1 MDTKQEIQEF
11 LTSRRARITPAQAG
25 VRTFGSGPRRVPGL
39 RREEVA
45 SLAGVSI
52 AYYTKLERG
61 DASGV
66 SDTVLEALSRA
77 LQLDDAERS
86 HLFDLV
92 RAQQPVAANTPPPQR
107 AADDPPERAAAARPH
122 RRTRLHPQRPH
133 GHRRDEQARR
143 GALLRDPRQPAPPRE
158 HSAVL
163 LPRPARDRRS
173 TSTGTRARD
182 ASVAVLRAEA
192 GRNPHD
198 QELTNLIGELSTQS
212 EDFRVRWARHDVGTH
227 DAGLKRLHHPL
238 VGRLE
243 LTYEGMTLAADPDLM
258 LFAFTAEVGSK
269 SEEALNLLASWATTE
284 NQRIT
289 GGHQRPPLRAR
300 VRAFPRRAG
309 PETATPLLQGR
320 GHRRSRRRDRI
331 RGHLSDDEECGECEQ
346 HRCRHEENTESGI
359 RCDRWPC
366 FQRPGQPGARGRLRE
381 IR

>member
-1 MDTKQEIQEF
+1 MDTKQEIREF

-25 VRTFGSGPRRVPGL
+25 VRTFGSGQRRVAGL

-77 LQLDDAERS
+77 LQLGDAERA

-92 RAQQPVAANTPPPQR
+92 RAQQPVARTRRRRSAPPTIRPSVQRLLDRIDAPAYIRNGRMDIVAMNRLGEALFSDVLVNPRRPANT
-107 AADDPPERAAAARPH
+107 ARFCF
-122 RRTRLHPQRPH
+122 L
-133 GHRRDEQARR
+133 
-143 GALLRDPRQPAPPRE
+143 DPRATTFYIDWDE
-158 HSAVL
+158 SA
-163 LPRPARDRRS
+163 
-173 TSTGTRARD
+173 D

-238 VGRLE
+238 VGRLD
-243 LTYEGMTLAADPDLM
+243 LVYEGMSLAADPELV

-269 SEEALNLLASWATTE
+269 SEDALNLLASW
-284 NQRIT
+284 
-289 GGHQRPPLRAR
+289 
-300 VRAFPRRAG
+300 
-309 PETATPLLQGR
+309 TATP
-320 GHRRSRRRDRI
+320 
-331 RGHLSDDEECGECEQ
+331 DEETTDADHQEQ
-346 HRCRHEENTESGI
+346 PRHE
-359 RCDRWPC
+359 R
-366 FQRPGQPGARGRLRE
+366 RP
-381 IR
+381 

>member
-1 MDTKQEIQEF
+1 VDTKQEIREF

-25 VRTFGSGPRRVPGL
+25 VRSFGSGQRRVPGL

-77 LQLDDAERS
+77 LQLDDAERA

-92 RAQQPVAANTPPPQR
+92 RAQQPVARTRRRRSAPPTIRPSVQRLLDRIDAPAYIRNGRMDIVAMNGLGAALFSDVLVNPRRPANT
-107 AADDPPERAAAARPH
+107 ARFCF
-122 RRTRLHPQRPH
+122 L
-133 GHRRDEQARR
+133 
-143 GALLRDPRQPAPPRE
+143 DPRATTFYIDWDE
-158 HSAVL
+158 SA
-163 LPRPARDRRS
+163 
-173 TSTGTRARD
+173 D
-182 ASVAVLRAEA
+182 ASVAVLRAEV

-238 VGRLE
+238 VGRLD
-243 LTYEGMTLAADPDLM
+243 LVYEGMSLAADPELV

-269 SEEALNLLASWATTE
+269 SEDALNLLASWTATLDE
-284 NQRIT
+284 
-289 GGHQRPPLRAR
+289 
-300 VRAFPRRAG
+300 
-309 PETATPLLQGR
+309 ETADADHQ
-320 GHRRSRRRDRI
+320 
-331 RGHLSDDEECGECEQ
+331 EQ
-346 HRCRHEENTESGI
+346 PRHE
-359 RCDRWPC
+359 R
-366 FQRPGQPGARGRLRE
+366 RP
-381 IR
+381 

>member
-1 MDTKQEIQEF
+1 VDTKQEIQEF

-92 RAQQPVAANTPPPQR
+92 RAQQPVARMRRRRSAPPTIRPSVQRLLDRIDAPAYIRNARMDIVAMNKLGEALYSEILGNPRRPANT
-107 AADDPPERAAAARPH
+107 ARFCF
-122 RRTRLHPQRPH
+122 L
-133 GHRRDEQARR
+133 
-143 GALLRDPRQPAPPRE
+143 DPRATAFYIDWDE
-158 HSAVL
+158 SA
-163 LPRPARDRRS
+163 
-173 TSTGTRARD
+173 D

-243 LTYEGMTLAADPDLM
+243 LTYEGMTLAADPDLV
-258 LFAFTAEVGSK
+258 LFAFTAEVGSR
-269 SEEALNLLASWATTE
+269 SEEALNLLASW
-284 NQRIT
+284 
-289 GGHQRPPLRAR
+289 
-300 VRAFPRRAG
+300 
-309 PETATPLLQGR
+309 TATP
-320 GHRRSRRRDRI
+320 
-331 RGHLSDDEECGECEQ
+331 DEESTDADHQEQ
-346 HRCRHEENTESGI
+346 PRHE
-359 RCDRWPC
+359 R
-366 FQRPGQPGARGRLRE
+366 RP
-381 IR
+381 

>member
-1 MDTKQEIQEF
+1 VDTKQEIQEF

-66 SDTVLEALSRA
+66 SDIVLEALSRA

-92 RAQQPVAANTPPPQR
+92 RAQQPVARMRRRRSAPPTIRPSVQRLLDRIDAPAYIRNARMDIVAMNKLGEALYSEILGNPRRPANT
-107 AADDPPERAAAARPH
+107 ARFCF
-122 RRTRLHPQRPH
+122 L
-133 GHRRDEQARR
+133 
-143 GALLRDPRQPAPPRE
+143 DPRATAFYIDWDE
-158 HSAVL
+158 SA
-163 LPRPARDRRS
+163 
-173 TSTGTRARD
+173 D

-243 LTYEGMTLAADPDLM
+243 LTYEGMTLAADPDLV
-258 LFAFTAEVGSK
+258 LFAFTAEVGSR
-269 SEEALNLLASWATTE
+269 SEEALNLLASW
-284 NQRIT
+284 
-289 GGHQRPPLRAR
+289 
-300 VRAFPRRAG
+300 
-309 PETATPLLQGR
+309 TATP
-320 GHRRSRRRDRI
+320 
-331 RGHLSDDEECGECEQ
+331 DEESTDADHQEQ
-346 HRCRHEENTESGI
+346 PRHE
-359 RCDRWPC
+359 R
-366 FQRPGQPGARGRLRE
+366 RP
-381 IR
+381 